1 MPRRITFVQ
10 VALLVVIAGLLGV
23 IADVA
28 IARAKL
34 PQTTCRV
41 SDAQYGALPLQV
53 SYERAKALLGCDGVL
68 MTREA
73 LSPSLVYEA
82 YAWRG
87 AGWLNSRVTA
97 EFFGNALE
105 RKSIR
110 SSLSLIF
117 QTRDVVFSDSW
128 YAKQALREIKRR

>member
-1 MPRRITFVQ
+1 MPRRITFAQ
-10 VALLVVIAGLLGV
+10 VALLAVIAGLLAV
-23 IADVA
+23 AVDVA

-34 PQTTCRV
+34 PQTACSV
-41 SDAQYGALPLQV
+41 SDAQYRALPLQV
-53 SYERAKALLGCDGVL
+53 SYEKAKALLGCDGGL

-73 LSPSLVYEA
+73 LGPNLVYEA

-87 AGWLNSRVTA
+87 AGWPNSRVTA

-110 SSLSLIF
+110 SSLTLIYR
-117 QTRDVVFSDSW
+117 TRHVEFSDSW
-128 YAKQALREIKRR
+128 RAKQALREINRH